1 MKITVEKLPDCT
13 AQVRVEVPEATVK
26 STHDAILAGYARQAA
41 IPGFR
46 KGKVPRDVVKKRFRE
61 EIEREVADRLANEA
75 LSAAVKQ
82 ENLRVI
88 SVSGFKP
95 ENATTFTL
103 SLVLAPEIALPE
115 YKGLNI
121 RVPSFEVTDEKVNAV
136 LDRQRESLAT
146 LSDADR
152 PVQLGDYLTIDYTA
166 TLGGQPLTE
175 LLPESEHFL
184 AANSGYLI
192 KATEGS
198 FLPGFAPRLEGMK
211 KGETKEVTLT
221 MPAEGIN
228 EAVAGKEVVYKVTV
242 QEIKEAL
249 LPELNDEFA
258 ARVMPEQT
266 VDSLRELIRRHL
278 ESESAQRD
286 VEQKRIAAMVA
297 LREKM
302 DFTLPE
308 TVVRNATQERAQQ
321 LVRMNMERG
330 VPQEVIVE
338 NEEDILKAAGDQ
350 ARVDVKDEFILLE
363 IVAREKLEATRED
376 MVRRVSAIA
385 ANARTTPQKVVKALQ
400 KDGGLDNLRHSII
413 LAKALDVLVAHANVE
428 VDKTMEPVP
437 TGAPQG

>member
-61 EIEREVADRLANEA
+61 DIEREVADRLANEA
-75 LSAAVKQ
+75 LTAAVKQ

-103 SLVLAPEIALPE
+103 SLVLAPEVALPE

-166 TLGGQPLTE
+166 SLGGQPLTE

-184 AANSGYLI
+184 AANSGYLM

-198 FLPGFAPRLEGMK
+198 FLPGFAPLLEGMK
-211 KGETKEVTLT
+211 KGETREVTLT
-221 MPAEGIN
+221 MPAEGVN

-242 QEIKEAL
+242 QEIKEAQ

-258 ARVMPEQT
+258 ARVMPDQT
-266 VDSLRELIRRHL
+266 VESLRELIRKHL
-278 ESESAQRD
+278 EAESAQRD
-286 VEQKRIAAMVA
+286 IEQKRIAAMVA

-308 TVVRNATQERAQQ
+308 TVVRNATRERAQQ